1 MFRIGYKF
9 CPACAR
15 HDSYGNR
22 NRAVVAAIENNFFQ
36 GSPCRWRWPDF
47 RGTLGLNVLRWKRKK
62 KNKRC
67 AIRTME
73 TPTARG
79 GGVKKSGC
87 FRATRAPPRGLTFTW
102 FRTAVSGVRIAA
114 RVFEINPDANVLLHI
129 VVSDR

>member
-1 MFRIGYKF
+1 M
-9 CPACAR
+9 
-15 HDSYGNR
+15 
-22 NRAVVAAIENNFFQ
+22 
-36 GSPCRWRWPDF
+36 
-47 RGTLGLNVLRWKRKK
+47 LRWKRKK
-62 KNKRC
+62 KQKVRDPHNGDPNCKG
-67 AIRTME
+67 
-73 TPTARG
+73 G